1 MSRLILCLLLT
12 VSLACQSSGQITLQ
26 PERDSQ
32 QNVTIYAVNT
42 AKIPYSV
49 IISFSDLQNM
59 TISGGTSVTSVA
71 SPGRS
76 KVATLKP
83 TVAGQST
90 NYRYSYSYAKG
101 SIYGKSKVDPLYL
114 IPVAEGTSVRANV
127 NTNISKVVKSEVNAD
142 AYVGVS
148 FHFEGST
155 TVVAPRK
162 GVIADMKMDFK
173 ADSDNLAFTADE
185 NFIEIY
191 HEDGTLTKLIVLK
204 SNSEKVQIGDEVL
217 PGQVLAES
225 GGEHYQNGVRVMMVN
240 QRAEKSEMDKFKYV
254 YFPVTFVAKEGALE
268 IKEPT
273 QLTAV
278 HPDEIITRELSKKEL
293 KAYQE
298 RK

>member
-1 MSRLILCLLLT
+1 MPKLILSLLLI
-12 VSLACQSSGQITLQ
+12 VSIVCQSNGQITLE

-59 TISGGTSVTSVA
+59 TVSGGTSVTSVA

-83 TVAGQST
+83 TVSGQST
-90 NYRYSYSYAKG
+90 NFRYSYSYAKG
-101 SIYGKSKVDPLYL
+101 SIYSKSKLEPVYL
-114 IPVAEGTSVRANV
+114 IPVAEGVSVRANV

-155 TVVAPRK
+155 TIVAPRK
-162 GVIADMKMDFK
+162 GVIADMKMDFVAK
-173 ADSDNLAFTADE
+173 SDNLTFTADE

-204 SNSEKVQIGDEVL
+204 SGSEKVQVGDEVL
-217 PGQVLAES
+217 PGQALAES
-225 GGEHYQNGVRVMMVN
+225 GGEHYQNGIRVMMVN
-240 QRAEKSEMDKFKYV
+240 QKAEKSDMDKFRYI
-254 YFPVTFVAKEGALE
+254 YFPVTFVAKEGNQE
-268 IKEPT
+268 ITQPI
-273 QLTAV
+273 QLTAI
-278 HPDEIITRELSKKEL
+278 HPAEIVTRELSKKEL

-298 RK
+298 GN